1 MLLRPNV
8 IARGRNRKVAITLSR
23 LERLSLSFHFF
34 CLATS
39 KCQAIFTARLSELIA
54 GISFLSL
61 RRCLNRRSLNVVAAI
76 CSVSR
81 GYKCICLLRIYIYIY
96 VVCTCMVHSVK
107 STFRAARRCSAML
120 HAILLRSCALHLS
133 TFPAL
138 HPRVIQ
144 VRRLITGLLRH

>member
-39 KCQAIFTARLSELIA
+39 KCQAIFIARLSELIA

-61 RRCLNRRSLNVVAAI
+61 RRCLNRRSLNVAAAI

-81 GYKCICLLRIYIYIY
+81 GYKCICLCAFIYTYMLY
-96 VVCTCMVHSVK
+96 VRAWCTVS
-107 STFRAARRCSAML
+107 RAPFVRRGDAQQCCTQYC
-120 HAILLRSCALHLS
+120 CAAAHF
-133 TFPAL
+133 TFPHFL
-138 HPRVIQ
+138 HFIYA
-144 VRRLITGLLRH
+144 